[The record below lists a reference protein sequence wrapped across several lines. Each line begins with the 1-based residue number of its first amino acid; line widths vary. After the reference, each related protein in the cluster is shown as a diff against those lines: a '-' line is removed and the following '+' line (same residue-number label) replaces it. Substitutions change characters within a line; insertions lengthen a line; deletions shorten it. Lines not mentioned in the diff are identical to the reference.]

1 MAALAVDTGTHD
13 RASAGSDSSA
23 QIAQL
28 WVQDGQRRLGPVAE
42 QNGGSVSVLPDF
54 HLSLSVMPLI
64 DVARGRVREVRCER
78 SLGALARS
86 LAEVLVDLGIRP
98 PRGPVWS
105 DLDEW
110 WGHQVDA
117 DFRFFELPAIAGA
130 MEGAGFRTEMR
141 LERLSYPGEVET
153 RRGYLLARRQP

>member
-1 MAALAVDTGTHD
+1 MIGLKPTA
-13 RASAGSDSSA
+13 A
-23 QIAQL
+23 QI
-28 WVQDGQRRLGPVAE
+28 
-42 QNGGSVSVLPDF
+42 GGSVSVLPDF

-105 DLDEW
+105 DRTYL
-110 WGHQVDA
+110 
-117 DFRFFELPAIAGA
+117 IAA
-130 MEGAGFRTEMR
+130 
-141 LERLSYPGEVET
+141 
-153 RRGYLLARRQP
+153 